1 MYDNGNLPLKTEA
14 YGMGLRIRW
23 DCDYD
28 SLDYLNLVPLFLKG
42 IFCLSLNLYTCR
54 HKLDA

>member
-42 IFCLSLNLYTCR
+42 IFLSLIEFIHMQT
-54 HKLDA
+54 